1 MKSVKRSLALVTAML
16 SASIGS
22 LPHSAATEN
31 NTPVAYFS
39 EETPD
44 NLSEALNNLPPDG
57 KDVVVAKVRLQVPPI
72 WMGGRHCEGCTNDIW
87 FTRLKITEVLRG
99 KAETGQMLDVLLGQR
114 SEHRRYIAL
123 PCTPHQRSLEYT
135 VTIYSADDGKH
146 RLASFP
152 ISKSRYDGFSA
163 ECLAYERERS
173 KSGFRD

>member
-1 MKSVKRSLALVTAML
+1 MKSVERSLALVTAML
-16 SASIGS
+16 SVSIGS

-39 EETPD
+39 EE
-44 NLSEALNNLPPDG
+44 ALNNLPPDG
-57 KDVVVAKVRLQVPPI
+57 KDVVVAKVRLQIPPPI
-72 WMGGRHCEGCTNDIW
+72 WMGDRPCEGCTNDIW

-99 KAETGQMLDVLLGQR
+99 KAEAGQMLDVLLGQR

-123 PCTPHQRSLEYT
+123 PCTPHQR
-135 VTIYSADDGKH
+135 

-152 ISKSRYDGFSA
+152 ISKSRCDGLSA

-173 KSGFRD
+173 S